1 MVNRVFLIGN
11 LTRDAETIA
20 AKSPMTRMRLATNSM
35 SRDSDGNLKEYS
47 EFHTVIAFG
56 RLAEICA
63 AYCVKGRRIAV
74 EGKLRTRDYED
85 SNGVRKYVT
94 EVVADS
100 MKLLDRPD
108 GARERDVDAG
118 AGDTSTF
125 HPSLATAG

>member
-1 MVNRVFLIGN
+1 
-11 LTRDAETIA
+11 
-20 AKSPMTRMRLATNSM
+20 MTRMRVATNSV
-35 SRDSDGNLKEYS
+35 SRDADGNLKEYS

-85 SNGVRKYVT
+85 QSGVRKYVT

-100 MKLLDRPD
+100 MKLLDRRD
-108 GARERDVDAG
+108 GAGERDAGVDSETPAF
-118 AGDTSTF
+118 A
-125 HPSLATAG
+125 PALATAG

>member
-108 GARERDVDAG
+108 GARERDADAG

>member
-20 AKSPMTRMRLATNSM
+20 AKTPMTRMRLATNSVG
-35 SRDSDGNLKEYS
+35 RDTEGNLKEYS

-74 EGKLRTRDYED
+74 EGRLRTRDYED
-85 SNGVRKYVT
+85 SNGVRKFVT
-94 EVVADS
+94 EVVAS
-100 MKLLDRPD
+100 EMKLLDRPD
-108 GARERDVDAG
+108 GARAHDAG
-118 AGDTSTF
+118 GDAEPAAF
-125 HPSLATAG
+125 HPALATAG

>member
-108 GARERDVDAG
+108 GARERDADAG
-118 AGDTSTF
+118 AVDTSTF

>member
-1 MVNRVFLIGN
+1 
-11 LTRDAETIA
+11 
-20 AKSPMTRMRLATNSM
+20 MTRMRLATNSA
-35 SRDSDGNLKEYS
+35 SRDADGNLKEYS

-85 SNGVRKYVT
+85 QSGVRKYVT

-100 MKLLDRPD
+100 MKLLDRRD
-108 GARERDVDAG
+108 GAGERDADVDVETPAF
-118 AGDTSTF
+118 A
-125 HPSLATAG
+125 PALATAG

>member
-1 MVNRVFLIGN
+1 MVNRVFLVGN
-11 LTRDAETIA
+11 LTRDAESIA
-20 AKSPMTRMRLATNSM
+20 AKSAMTRMRLATNSM
-35 SRDSDGNLKEYS
+35 SRDAEGNLKEYS

-85 SNGVRKYVT
+85 SIGVRKYVT

-108 GARERDVDAG
+108 GANGHGREGDG
-118 AGDTSTF
+118 AGI
-125 HPSLATAG
+125 PSFQPTLATAG

>member
-1 MVNRVFLIGN
+1 MVNRVFLVGN
-11 LTRDAETIA
+11 LTRDAESIA
-20 AKSPMTRMRLATNSM
+20 AKSPMTRMRVATNSV
-35 SRDSDGNLKEYS
+35 SRDADGNLKEYS

-85 SNGVRKYVT
+85 QSGVRKYVT

-100 MKLLDRPD
+100 MKLLDRRD
-108 GARERDVDAG
+108 GAGERDAGVDSETPAF
-118 AGDTSTF
+118 A
-125 HPSLATAG
+125 PALATAG